1 MKRFMLLFTSLIL
14 SVLMFAQNRTITG
27 TVTDEKGEALPGASV
42 KIKNTK
48 VLVAADNNGRFRLQA
63 KTGDVLVVTGASLEA
78 TEFTIGADDDV
89 TIAVKRLVIAGTE
102 VIVTALNQSRQPKE
116 LGYAVSKIKTAELTQ
131 ARAVNL
137 QSGLI
142 GKVSGLNITT
152 TNNSVFE
159 NTKINFRGI
168 RSLTGNNQPML
179 VIDGFPA
186 PLNLLSSLNPNDVQD
201 VSLLKGASASAI
213 YGPDGVNGVIVVR
226 TKRGAKGKPIITVGT
241 TVQVSR
247 VSYLPDLQTR
257 FGSGSGVDGYGDPVY
272 TPYENQQYGPRFDGS
287 IVEIG
292 KPLEDGSIQ
301 KVPYAPLLKEKKK
314 FWNENGLVVQNDVS
328 FATQDL
334 FVSFQDARINGLM
347 PKDKNA
353 RTTFRLN
360 TSKEYGRFKATF
372 NASYTQQNYN
382 VVNEAGPG
390 GLITRLPSAYTA
402 SIYFQVLNTAQ
413 HIPLT
418 NYKDWKG
425 DKFAQYSN
433 YYNEYAFNP
442 YWAIDNHRQ
451 KGRQDDLIGSVEL
464 SYKLSNALSA
474 TYRLG
479 TNLSFNFNKFEN
491 GAIVVSD
498 YAAANR
504 SATTYTSR
512 PGSVGDNETFT
523 SRVNHEFYLSG
534 KQNAGAFSFNYLAG
548 GQYRENRNKAVT
560 VAGNN
565 LVVPDLY
572 NLSNRTGEP
581 GATEANIKNRLFSF
595 FSSVGV
601 GYREWAFLEF
611 VGRNDW
617 DSRLSIDHNSYFYPG
632 VNASVVLSEAIPAIK
647 GSKTVSYL
655 KLRGSVSKSGNV
667 NLGTY
672 ALESTFGPAGGF
684 PYGNLAGFTANNI
697 TPDPNL
703 RPEFVKSTE
712 VGFEIGFLKNRI
724 NIEAT
729 AFRQNN
735 TDQIIAVQ
743 QSWATGFVTKLAN
756 AASFVNRGL
765 EFDLRLTPVVKFKNG
780 SIDFKGNVSYND
792 NKVTRLAD
800 GINELTT
807 IGGIGNFA
815 QIPSG
820 SPNVLTA
827 AIVGMPAYVFKLT
840 DYERDPQGR
849 VIVDAI
855 TGNPK
860 ADDSLVVRGRSLPTW
875 ILGFNPS
882 VSWKGLSFSM
892 TIDYKGGH
900 NAFAGIGYDMD
911 FTGISARSAQYDRQR
926 FVYPNSV
933 YWDGS
938 KYVEN
943 KNIQVS
949 DGGINFYTSGPQNT
963 GVGTNYFFN
972 AASWKLREVA
982 LGYDLPA
989 SILGNSKVFKK
1000 VNISFV
1006 ARNLFTWL
1014 PKSNQ
1019 WTDPEFNYTNVNN
1032 SAGLSNSFIT
1042 PPSRTF
1048 GGSLTF
1054 TF

>member
-1 MKRFMLLFTSLIL
+1 MKRLTLLFTLLML
-14 SVLMFAQNRTITG
+14 SAVIFAQNRTVTG
-27 TVTDEKGEALPGASV
+27 TVTDERGEPLPGASV
-42 KIKNTK
+42 KVKDTK
-48 VLVAADNNGRFRLQA
+48 TLIAADNNGKFRLQV
-63 KTGDVLVVTGASLEA
+63 KTGDVLVVSGASLET
-78 TEFTIGADDDV
+78 TEFTIGADDEVVV
-89 TIAVKRLVIAGTE
+89 TVKRIVVAGTE
-102 VIVTALNQSRQPKE
+102 VVVTALNQSRMPKE
-116 LGYAVSKIKTAELTQ
+116 LGYSVAKIKAAELTQ
-131 ARAVNL
+131 ARAVNI

-179 VIDGFPA
+179 VIDGVPT
-186 PLNLLSSLNPNDVQD
+186 PINLLSSLNPNDVQD
-201 VSLLKGASASAI
+201 VNLLKGASASAI
-213 YGPDGVNGVIVVR
+213 YGSDGVNGVIVVR
-226 TKRGAKGKPIITVGT
+226 TKRGTRGKPVVTFGT

-257 FGSGSGVDGYGDPVY
+257 FGSGSTIDAYGNPVY
-272 TPYENQQYGPRFDGS
+272 TPYENQQYGPEFDGS
-287 IVEIG
+287 IVDIG
-292 KPLEDGSIQ
+292 KPLQDGSIQ
-301 KVPYAPLLKEKKK
+301 RVPYAAIPGEKKK
-314 FWNENGLVVQNDVS
+314 FWNANGLVVQNDLS
-328 FATQDL
+328 FATQDF

-353 RTTFRLN
+353 RTTFRIN
-360 TSKEYGRFKATF
+360 ASKEYNRFRTSF
-372 NASYTQQNYN
+372 NITYSQQNFN

-390 GLITRLPSAYTA
+390 GLTTRLPSTYTS

-418 NYKDWKG
+418 SYKDWKG
-425 DKFAQYSN
+425 DLFSQYSN

-442 YWAIDNHRQ
+442 YWAIENHRQ
-451 KGRQDDLIGSVEL
+451 KGRQDDLIGSAEL
-464 SYKLSNALSA
+464 NYKISNALSA

-491 GAIVVSD
+491 AAIVVDD
-498 YAAANR
+498 YAASTR

-512 PGSVGDNETFT
+512 PGSVGDNQTFT
-523 SRVNHEFYLSG
+523 SRVNHEFFLGG
-534 KQNAGAFSFNYLAG
+534 KANAGAFGISYLAG
-548 GQYRENRNKAVT
+548 GQYRENRQKVIAVT
-560 VAGNN
+560 GNN

-581 GATEANIKNRLFSF
+581 GAAEGNLRNRLFSF
-595 FSSVGV
+595 FGSVGLSF
-601 GYREWAFLEF
+601 REWAHIEL

-617 DSRLSIDHNSYFYPG
+617 DSRLSIDNNSYFYPG
-632 VNASVVLSEAIPAIK
+632 ISGSVVLSDAIPAIK
-647 GSKTVSYL
+647 GSKSISYL

-672 ALESTFGPAGGF
+672 ALEATFGPAGGF
-684 PYGNLAGFTANNI
+684 PYGNLAGFSANNVA
-697 TPDPNL
+697 PDPNL
-703 RPEFVKSTE
+703 RPEFVKSIE
-712 VGFEIGFLKNRI
+712 AGFELGLFKNRVS
-724 NIEAT
+724 IEAT

-756 AASFVNRGL
+756 AASFINRGI
-765 EFDLRLTPVVKFKNG
+765 EFDLRLTPLVKFKDG
-780 SIDFKGNVSYND
+780 SIDFKGNVTYND
-792 NKVTRLAD
+792 NKVTSLAE

-820 SPNVLTA
+820 APNILTA

-840 DYERDPQGR
+840 DYERDPNGR
-849 VIVDAI
+849 VIVDQV

-882 VSWKGLSFSM
+882 VSWKGLTLSM
-892 TIDYKGGH
+892 TVDYKGGH

-911 FTGISARSAQYDRQR
+911 FTGISARSAQYGRQR
-926 FVYPNSV
+926 FVFPNSV

-943 KNIQVS
+943 TNIQVS

-963 GVGTNYFFN
+963 AIGTNYFFS

-982 LGYDLPA
+982 LGFDLPA
-989 SILGNSKVFKK
+989 GFLSKSKVFKK
-1000 VNISFV
+1000 ANISFV
-1006 ARNLFTWL
+1006 ARNLVTWL

-1019 WTDPEFNYTNVNN
+1019 WTDPEFNYTANNN
-1032 SAGLSNSFIT
+1032 SSGLSNSFIT
-1042 PPSRTF
+1042 PPARTF
-1048 GGSLTF
+1048 GGSLTL

>member
-1 MKRFMLLFTSLIL
+1 MKRFMLLFTSLML
-14 SVLMFAQNRTITG
+14 SALVFAQNRTITG
-27 TVTDEKGEALPGASV
+27 TVTDDKGEAVPGASV
-42 KIKNTK
+42 KNKNTTT
-48 VLVAADNNGRFRLQA
+48 LVFADNNGRFRVQA
-63 KTGDVLVVTGASLEA
+63 KTGDVLEITGSTIEQAEFRVG
-78 TEFTIGADDDV
+78 TEDNITITVKNKVTIGV
-89 TIAVKRLVIAGTE
+89 E
-102 VIVTALNQSRQPKE
+102 VVVTALNQSRQPKE

-179 VIDGFPA
+179 VIDGVPT

-201 VSLLKGASASAI
+201 VNLLKGASASAI

-226 TKRGAKGKPIITVGT
+226 TKRGTKGKPVITVGT
-241 TVQVSR
+241 TVQVSK
-247 VSYLPDLQTR
+247 VSYLPDLQTQ
-257 FGSGSGVDGYGDPVY
+257 FGSGSSIDGYGNPVY
-272 TPYENQQYGPRFDGS
+272 TPYENQQYGPAFNGALVD
-287 IVEIG
+287 IG

-301 KVPYAPLLKEKKK
+301 KVPYAPLTKEKRK
-314 FWNENGLVVQNDVS
+314 FWNENGLVVQNDIS
-328 FATQDL
+328 LATQDF

-353 RTTFRLN
+353 RTSFRIN
-360 TSKEYGRFKATF
+360 ASKEYNRFRTTF
-372 NASYTQQNYN
+372 NINYVQQNYN

-402 SIYFQVLNTAQ
+402 SIYFQVLNIAQ
-413 HIPLT
+413 HIPFT
-418 NYKDWKG
+418 RYKDWKA

-464 SYKLSNALSA
+464 NYKFSNWLAA

-479 TNLSFNFNKFEN
+479 TNVSFNFNKFEN
-491 GAIVVSD
+491 GPIVVSD

-523 SRVNHEFYLSG
+523 SRVNHEFFLSGKTKAGLFGFNYLSG
-534 KQNAGAFSFNYLAG
+534 V
-548 GQYRENRNKAVT
+548 QYRENRNKAVAVT
-560 VAGNN
+560 GNN
-565 LVVPDLY
+565 LVVPELY

-581 GATEANIKNRLFSF
+581 GAAEANFKNRLFSF
-595 FSSVGV
+595 FTSVGLS
-601 GYREWAFLEF
+601 YKDWAFVEV

-632 VNASVVLSEAIPAIK
+632 VNASIVLSDAIPALK
-647 GSKTVSYL
+647 GSKTISYL

-672 ALESTFGPAGGF
+672 ALDPTFGPAGGF
-684 PYGNLAGFTANNI
+684 PYGNLAGFTANNV

-703 RPEFVKSTE
+703 RPEFVKSIE
-712 VGFEIGFLKNRI
+712 AGIELGFLKNRI
-724 NIEAT
+724 YIEAT

-743 QSWATGFVTKLAN
+743 QSWSTGFSTKLAN
-756 AASFVNRGL
+756 AASFINKGI
-765 EFDLRLTPVVKFKNG
+765 EFDLRLSPVVKFNNG

-792 NKVTRLAD
+792 NKVTALAE

-807 IGGIGNFA
+807 IGGIANFA

-820 SPNVLTA
+820 SPNIQTA

-840 DYERDPQGR
+840 DYKRDPQGR

-855 TGNPK
+855 TGNPE

-875 ILGFNPS
+875 LLGFNPS
-882 VSWKGLSFSM
+882 VTWKGITLSM
-892 TIDYKGGH
+892 TVDYKGGH

-911 FTGISARSAQYDRQR
+911 FTGISARSAQFGRQR
-926 FVYPNSV
+926 FVFPNSV

-963 GVGTNYFFN
+963 GVATNYFFS
-972 AASWKLREVA
+972 AASWKLREIA

-989 SILGNSKVFKK
+989 SLFAKSNVVKK

-1019 WTDPEFNYTNVNN
+1019 WTDPEFNYTSNNN
-1032 SAGLSNSFIT
+1032 SSGLSNSFIT
-1042 PPSRTF
+1042 PPARTF
-1048 GGSLTF
+1048 GGSLTV

>member
-1 MKRFMLLFTSLIL
+1 MLLLTAFLL
-14 SVLMFAQNRTITG
+14 SVSLFAQTRTVTG
-27 TVTDEKGEALPGASV
+27 TVTDERGEPLPGASV
-42 KIKNTK
+42 RIKDTK
-48 VLVAADNNGRFRLQA
+48 TLIAADNNGKFRVQV
-63 KTGDVLVVTGASLEA
+63 KTGDVLVITGASLET
-78 TEFTIGADDDV
+78 TEFRIGEDNEIV
-89 TIAVKRLVIAGTE
+89 IPVKAIVVSGTE
-102 VIVTALNQSRQPKE
+102 VVITALGQSRQPKE
-116 LGYAVSKIKTAELTQ
+116 LGYSVSKLKTSELTQ

-142 GKVSGLNITT
+142 GKVSGLNVTT

-159 NTKINFRGI
+159 NTKLNFRGI

-179 VIDGFPA
+179 VIDGVPT
-186 PLNLLSSLNPNDVQD
+186 PLNFLSSLNPNDVQD

-213 YGPDGVNGVIVVR
+213 YGPDGVNGVILVR
-226 TKRGAKGKPIITVGT
+226 TKRGTRGKPVITIGT

-247 VSYLPDLQTR
+247 VSYLPDLQNR
-257 FGSGSGVDGYGDPVY
+257 YGSGSTIDGYGNPVY
-272 TPYENQQYGPRFDGS
+272 TPYENQQYGPEFDGS
-287 IVEIG
+287 LVEIG
-292 KPLEDGSIQ
+292 KPLQDGSVQ
-301 KVPYAPLLKEKKK
+301 RVTYSPLLKEKKK
-314 FWNENGLVVQNDVS
+314 FWNGNGLVLQNDVS
-328 FATQDL
+328 FATQD
-334 FVSFQDARINGLM
+334 FYVSFQDARIHGLM
-347 PKDKNA
+347 PKDRNS
-353 RTTFRLN
+353 RSTFRLN
-360 TSKEYGRFKATF
+360 ASKEYNQFRASF
-372 NASYTQQNYN
+372 NITYAQQNFN

-390 GLITRLPSAYTA
+390 GLTQRLPSTYTS
-402 SIYFQVLNTAQ
+402 SIYFQVLNTPQ
-413 HIPLT
+413 HVPLT
-418 NYKDWKG
+418 QYKDWKG
-425 DKFAQYSN
+425 STFAQYSN

-451 KGRQDDLIGSVEL
+451 KGRQDDLIGSLEL
-464 SYKLSNALSA
+464 NYKILNGLSA

-491 GAIVVSD
+491 AAIVVD
-498 YAAANR
+498 DFAASTR

-512 PGSVGDNETFT
+512 PGSVGDNQTLT
-523 SRVNHEFYLSG
+523 SRVNHEFFLSG
-534 KQNAGAFSFNYLAG
+534 KTNTGAFSFNYLAG
-548 GQYRENRNKAVT
+548 GQYRENRQKVIAVT
-560 VAGNN
+560 GNN

-581 GATEANIKNRLFSF
+581 GAVEGNLRNRLFSF
-595 FSSVGV
+595 FGSVGISF
-601 GYREWAFLEF
+601 REWANIEL

-617 DSRLSIDHNSYFYPG
+617 DSRLSIDNNSYFYPG
-632 VNASVVLSEAIPAIK
+632 ISGSLVLSDAIPAIK
-647 GSKTVSYL
+647 SSKTISYL

-672 ALESTFGPAGGF
+672 ALEATFGPAGGF
-684 PYGNLAGFTANNI
+684 PYGNLAGFTANNVA
-697 TPDPNL
+697 PDPNL
-703 RPEFVKSTE
+703 RPEFVKSIET
-712 VGFEIGFLKNRI
+712 GFELGLLRNRI

-729 AFRQNN
+729 LFRQNN

-743 QSWATGFVTKLAN
+743 QSWSTGFVTKLSN
-756 AASFVNRGL
+756 AASFVNKGI
-765 EFDLRLTPVVKFKNG
+765 EMDLRLTPLVKFRNG
-780 SIDFKGNVSYND
+780 NIELKVNATYNE
-792 NKVTRLAD
+792 NEVTSLAE

-815 QIPSG
+815 QIPAG
-820 SPNVLTA
+820 SPNILTA

-849 VIVDAI
+849 VIVDAL
-855 TGNPK
+855 TGNPR

-875 ILGFNPS
+875 MLGFNPS
-882 VSWKGLSFSM
+882 VSWKGITLSA
-892 TIDYKGGH
+892 TVDYRGGH

-911 FTGISARSAQYDRQR
+911 FTGISARSAAFGRQR
-926 FVYPNSV
+926 FVFPNSV

-943 KNIQVS
+943 KDIQVS

-963 GVGTNYFFN
+963 GVATNYFFS

-982 LGYDLPA
+982 LGYDLPV
-989 SILGNSKVFKK
+989 SLLSKTKIFKK
-1000 VNISFV
+1000 ANISFV

-1019 WTDPEFNYTNVNN
+1019 WTDPEFNYTPNNN

-1042 PPSRTF
+1042 PPARTF
-1048 GGSLTF
+1048 GGSLTL